1 MNNDIIFS
9 VVGTC
14 VNQNRPTIVWISKT
28 FRSEEP
34 AEDLLSKL
42 LSALMEATS
51 YQEHTS
57 LLLDLDKKFPV
68 QIKINNGTLSSE
80 DFIDYNVIKSTIHN
94 Q

>member
-14 VNQNRPTIVWISKT
+14 VSQNRPTIVWISKT
-28 FRSEEP
+28 FRSEEQ

-57 LLLDLDKKFPV
+57 LLLDLDKMFPI

-80 DFIDYNVIKSTIHN
+80 DFIDYNVIKSKIHDK
-94 Q
+94 